1 MRFSGLKAV
10 IFDLDDTLTV
20 HQAAYDGSYLVIA
33 EEIARRHEVDP
44 VEMATAMPGIIRSAG
59 EKGPQAEFVR
69 SIGIGGRDLLWG
81 EAGTDRPEL
90 VDISSRLDEFRVT
103 TWLSVLQAHGIDDK
117 RLATR
122 LAEQFPEEMWAR
134 IKPFPETQAI
144 VHSLTDRF
152 RLGILT
158 NGMPPHQ
165 HRKLAASGVADVLGA
180 VVASGG
186 IGVGKPD
193 QPAFQ
198 AVLDAMRVSAD
209 EAVMVGD
216 TFERDVEGAV
226 AVGLR
231 AVWVDRRT
239 KGEPR
244 SEVPCER
251 IGSLSDCWSCFR
263 SFHTWVPGA
272 CIRPK

>member
-20 HQAAYDGSYLVIA
+20 HQAAYDASYLVIA
-33 EEIARRHEVDP
+33 EEFARRYEVDP
-44 VEMATAMPGIIRSAG
+44 IAIAATMPGIIRSAG
-59 EKGPQAEFVR
+59 ETGPQAGFVS

-81 EAGTDRPEL
+81 EAGADRPEL
-90 VDISSRLDEFRVT
+90 VDISKRLDDFRVC
-103 TWLSVLQAHGIDDK
+103 TWLSVLQSHGIDDR
-117 RLATR
+117 RLAAR
-122 LAEQFPEEMWAR
+122 LAEQFPEEMWSR
-134 IKPFPETQAI
+134 IKPFPETKT
-144 VHSLTDRF
+144 VVSSLAGRF
-152 RLGILT
+152 NLGILT

-165 HRKLAASGVADVLGA
+165 QRKLAASGVADVFDV

-209 EAVMVGD
+209 EALMVGD
-216 TFERDVEGAV
+216 TFERDIEGAV
-226 AVGLR
+226 AAGLR
-231 AVWVDRRT
+231 AVWVDRST

-251 IGSLSDCWSCFR
+251 IGSLSELLELL
-263 SFHTWVPGA
+263 
-272 CIRPK
+272 

>member
-1 MRFSGLKAV
+1 MRFSSLKAV

-33 EEIARRHEVDP
+33 EEIARQHEVDP
-44 VEMATAMPGIIRSAG
+44 VAMAATMSGIIRSAG

-81 EAGTDRPEL
+81 EAGADRLEL
-90 VDISSRLDEFRVT
+90 VDISSRLDDFRVT
-103 TWLSVLQAHGIDDK
+103 TWLTVLRSHGIGDK
-117 RLATR
+117 RLAAR
-122 LAEQFPEEMWAR
+122 FAEQFPEEMWAR
-134 IKPFPETQAI
+134 IKPFPETQAV
-144 VHSLTDRF
+144 VHRLTDRF

-165 HRKLAASGVADVLGA
+165 HRKLAASGVADVFDA

-193 QPAFQ
+193 QPAYQ
-198 AVLDAMRVSAD
+198 AVLDAMRVCAD

-216 TFERDVEGAV
+216 TYERDIEGAV
-226 AVGLR
+226 AAGLR
-231 AVWVDRRT
+231 AVWVDRSS

-244 SEVPCER
+244 SEVPYER
-251 IGSLSDCWSCFR
+251 ISSLSELLELL
-263 SFHTWVPGA
+263 
-272 CIRPK
+272 